1 MIQQAEIIRE
11 RINRCGKTGTPFLF
25 GINFEM
31 SEGFL
36 IKNPLETPEILFA
49 IGNLTN
55 LKKIPLPA
63 LDSKPELNILQAD
76 YPGYE
81 KKFQIIH
88 EGLMHG
94 NSFLTNLTEK
104 TPIRT
109 SLSLEQ
115 IFIHSQ
121 ARYKLLI
128 PGKLVCFSPECFV
141 RIADG
146 KIYSYP
152 MKGTID
158 ATLPEAERQL
168 LSNLKEQCE
177 HNTIVDLIRNDLST
191 VATQVKVER
200 FRYIEKIKTFQGEIL
215 QTSSE
220 ISGQLSGNYLS
231 HLGDILFKLLP
242 AGSIS
247 GAPKPAT
254 VALIQKAEKHPR
266 GFYTGIFGYF
276 DGRKLDSAVMI
287 RYIEK
292 EGDTYYFRS
301 GGGITARSDSQ
312 EEYREILQKIYLPI
326 SPK

>member
-1 MIQQAEIIRE
+1 M
-11 RINRCGKTGTPFLF
+11 NRCGKARIPFLF

-36 IKNPLETPEILFA
+36 IEYPLEHSEILFA
-49 IGNLTN
+49 VSGTTN
-55 LKKIPLPA
+55 LKKRRFPMPGDTPG
-63 LDSKPELNILQAD
+63 LDILHPD
-76 YPGYE
+76 YPGYK
-81 KKFQIIH
+81 KKFQIVH
-88 EGLMHG
+88 EELMHG
-94 NSFLTNLTEK
+94 NSFLTNLTER
-104 TPIRT
+104 TPICT

-115 IFIHSQ
+115 IFIHSE

-128 PGKLVCFSPECFV
+128 PETLVCFSPECFV
-141 RIADG
+141 RIENG

-158 ATLPEAERQL
+158 ATIPGAERL
-168 LSNLKEQCE
+168 LLLNLKEQCE
-177 HNTIVDLIRNDLST
+177 HNTIVDLIRNDIST
-191 VATQVKVER
+191 IATQVQVNR

-220 ISGQLSGNYLS
+220 ITGRLPGGYLS
-231 HLGDILFKLLP
+231 RLGDTIFKLLP

-254 VALIQKAEKHPR
+254 IALIRKAERQPR

-276 DGRKLDSAVMI
+276 DGENLDSAVMI

-292 EGDTYYFRS
+292 EGENYYFRS
-301 GGGITARSDSQ
+301 GGGITAQSKPE

-326 SPK
+326 SRSS